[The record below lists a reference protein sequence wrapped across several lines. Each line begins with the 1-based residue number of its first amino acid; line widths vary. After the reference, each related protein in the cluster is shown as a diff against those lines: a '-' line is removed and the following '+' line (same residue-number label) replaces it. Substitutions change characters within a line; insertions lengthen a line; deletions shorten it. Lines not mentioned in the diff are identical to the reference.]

1 MRQRTSYAKRSDLRA
16 FYVGRGAP
24 VCAASSRK
32 SFTRE
37 VDVEDAHDERGTK
50 RREKKQTTKRRKT
63 TTVKTVKTVKTI
75 VDDVVYACATSEGG
89 VALVRARTTMKYP
102 DDDAGKSGRAGRGDG
117 ATTKELAR
125 DDGDGEAMT
134 SIAMDS
140 KASKVFCASRNGR
153 VVRYDVVETTSAST
167 SASDVSLKRG
177 KTWNPHKSSPVL
189 DMSVDSTGT
198 LLCTG
203 SADRTARVWD
213 IERGYC
219 THAFRGKHGGAVTA
233 TAFHPSPS
241 VARAYTAADD
251 GSVAVWSLNAG
262 SAGGGTK
269 KKKNDGGCVKFIED
283 AHVSAVT
290 AIRIDVDT
298 NTLLTAGRDRVVK
311 TFDLDT
317 LKPRSTTAVHESIE
331 DCVILSAQSEI
342 VRLGKVKPPV
352 GGKGVIFAVVG
363 DGGRVRVW
371 REGSAKHSVESAPLV
386 AEKSLTKGGEDEE
399 DDFEAAAGAFTSC
412 ALTHG
417 GDRLMGVSGDARLLT
432 YKVDAETATLEIE
445 REIVANTD
453 EVIGLS
459 FVPSSKTAGS
469 GLVDVDKD
477 DDDDDEEEASL
488 ASMSLAPKEMA
499 VVTNSPTV
507 RIFDPTTMSCVGSLA
522 GHSAVVLCVDS
533 VMATDGTPLIVT
545 GAKDHAVRLW
555 DATTRA
561 CVAVGE
567 GHVGA
572 VAAVAFPPQS
582 AKGAPF
588 VISGGADRVLR
599 VWDVDAARREGD
611 GELAATAATVAHDK
625 SLNGV
630 AVAPHLRLVATCSA
644 DKTAKVWKMPDL
656 VPVVTL
662 RGHRRGVWAC
672 AFSPTDRVLA
682 TCGGDKTVRIWSVD
696 DRTNS
701 DTNGACLRTLEGH
714 TAAVLSIRFLSRG
727 TQLAT
732 TAGDGLLNVWN
743 VNSGSCATSVDA
755 HDDKAWALA
764 VGGDGDWIATGGTDA
779 SMSLW
784 RDSTTTT
791 TAEAAQ
797 EHALMVEQEQAF
809 FNAERAGEVTK
820 AIDLALSLQRPGAL
834 LRVLTRLMNE
844 DHANGDARL
853 RECVGPLKKEKL
865 TKVLQCVREWNTNS
879 RTCHIA
885 QHVLAAVFRTHSME
899 ELSKVPGITQI
910 IEACRAYTM
919 RHQSRLQRIYQGTF
933 MVDTLLS
940 RNGNIADDEESVEQ
954 LRKSYERIAD
964 HGFWRLDGQAA
975 EDAALAA
982 EDATMAE
989 EAPSSEDEPADVD
1002 DDAMEVEEEDEDGD
1016 EAEDESDEDEDEAD
1030 EAEDESDEDED
1041 DEEPAVDEVKAADL
1055 VPTPAKLSRMNAIK
1069 RLATSVQDER
1079 KLMRD
1084 PSPRHTRSGKK
1095 IGFK

>member
-1 MRQRTSYAKRSDLRA
+1 VCVTS
-16 FYVGRGAP
+16 AP
-24 VCAASSRK
+24 RK

-37 VDVEDAHDERGTK
+37 VERSGQEEDGDSK
-50 RREKKQTTKRRKT
+50 KKQKKKKRRKT
-63 TTVKTVKTVKTI
+63 TVKTVTTV
-75 VDDVVYACATSEGG
+75 VDDVMYACATSEGG
-89 VALVRARTTMKYP
+89 VALVRARTTMKHHHHDG
-102 DDDAGKSGRAGRGDG
+102 DDDAVGKSESDA

-153 VVRYDVVETTSAST
+153 VVRYDVVVETTPSAST
-167 SASDVSLKRG
+167 SDGGVSLKRG

-241 VARAYTAADD
+241 VARAYPAADA

-262 SAGGGTK
+262 NAGAGTK
-269 KKKNDGGCVKFIED
+269 KTKKNDGGCVKFIED

-290 AIRIDVDT
+290 AIRIDVDS

-371 REGSAKHSVESAPLV
+371 REGSAKHSVESTPLV

-459 FVPSSKTAGS
+459 FVPSSKTAGG
-469 GLVDVDKD
+469 GLVDVDKDDDD

-507 RIFDPTTMSCVGSLA
+507 RIFDPITMSCVGSLA

-545 GAKDHAVRLW
+545 GAKDHTVRLW

-611 GELAATAATVAHDK
+611 GELSATAATVAHDK

-682 TCGGDKTVRIWSVD
+682 TAGGDKTVRIWSVD
-696 DRTNS
+696 DRMNS

-797 EHALMVEQEQAF
+797 EHAMMVEQEQAF

-853 RECVGPLKKEKL
+853 RECVGPLTKEKL

-975 EDAALAA
+975 EDAALAT

-1002 DDAMEVEEEDEDGD
+1002 DDAMEVEEDE
-1016 EAEDESDEDEDEAD
+1016 EDEDEDE
-1030 EAEDESDEDED
+1030 ESEEDEDED
-1041 DEEPAVDEVKAADL
+1041 EDESEEEETDEEPAVDEVKAADL

-1069 RLATSVQDER
+1069 RLATSMQDER

>member
-1 MRQRTSYAKRSDLRA
+1 VERMTTTTTTTRSSYGKRSGLRA

-24 VCAASSRK
+24 LCAVSARK

-37 VDVEDAHDERGTK
+37 ERATEVGRDDDADADDAK
-50 RREKKQTTKRRKT
+50 RRSKKKRK
-63 TTVKTVKTVKTI
+63 TTVKTTTI
-75 VDDVVYACATSEGG
+75 VDDVTYACATSEGG
-89 VALVRARTTMKYP
+89 VALVRARTTTRSREG
-102 DDDAGKSGRAGRGDG
+102 DAAAERNAA

-153 VVRYDVVETTSAST
+153 VVRYDVVETSASAT
-167 SASDVSLKRG
+167 RDADVSLKRG

-189 DMSVDSTGT
+189 DMCVDSTGT

-203 SADRTARVWD
+203 SADRSARIWD

-251 GSVAVWSLNAG
+251 GSVAVWSLNANA
-262 SAGGGTK
+262 SAGKTK
-269 KKKNDGGCVKFIED
+269 SKNDNSGCVKFIED

-290 AIRIDVDT
+290 AIRIDVDS

-386 AEKSLTKGGEDEE
+386 AGKSLTKGGEDEE

-417 GDRLMGVSGDARLLT
+417 GDRLMAVSGDARLLT
-432 YKVDAETATLEIE
+432 YKVDAETTALEIE

-459 FVPSSKTAGS
+459 FVPSSKTAATAA
-469 GLVDVDKD
+469 LVDVDED
-477 DDDDDEEEASL
+477 DDGAEVSL

-545 GAKDHAVRLW
+545 GAKDHTVRLW
-555 DATTRA
+555 DAATRT

-599 VWDVDAARREGD
+599 VWDVDAARREAD
-611 GELAATAATVAHDK
+611 GELTATAATVAHDK

-682 TCGGDKTVRIWSVD
+682 TAGGDKTVRIWSVD
-696 DRTNS
+696 DRMNS

-727 TQLAT
+727 TQVAT

-834 LRVLTRLMNE
+834 LRVLTKLMNE

-885 QHVLAAVFRTHSME
+885 QHVLAAVFRTHGMD

-964 HGFWRLDGQAA
+964 HGFWRLEGQAA
-975 EDAALAA
+975 ENAALAA
-982 EDATMAE
+982 EDATVAE
-989 EAPSSEDEPADVD
+989 ETPSSEDEPEDVA
-1002 DDAMEVEEEDEDGD
+1002 DDAMEVEEDEESDEEDEESDG
-1016 EAEDESDEDEDEAD
+1016 DEDEDE
-1030 EAEDESDEDED
+1030 DEDED
-1041 DEEPAVDEVKAADL
+1041 VSEEEETVEEPAVDEVKAADL

-1069 RLATSVQDER
+1069 RLATSMQDER